1 MKSFFQKKVSPILY
15 VGVPNISNGIVKVF
29 ENCCAVYSIL
39 FLRIN
44 HQLAFSQD
52 LLANKSSVER
62 KIIHMCNANNE
73 NLATTKIMRMKM
85 VLVILL
91 VMMIETVIL
100 IKMVTVLTLVTLL
113 LVMAIVTN
121 TLINSLNT
129 NFAII

>member
-1 MKSFFQKKVSPILY
+1 MKRFFQKKVSPILY
-15 VGVPNISNGIVKVF
+15 EGVPNISNDIVKVF

-44 HQLAFSQD
+44 YQLAFSQN

-62 KIIHMCNANNE
+62 KIIHHMCNTNNE

-85 VLVILL
+85 ILVILL

-100 IKMVTVLTLVTLL
+100 IKMV
-113 LVMAIVTN
+113 
-121 TLINSLNT
+121 SLDLSDAALSNGDSDKY
-129 NFAII
+129 AD